1 MSLSLQIQKTSTP
14 CAIPTWE
21 AWHALRNGWDLNLL
35 PWIWKG
41 LQAGRG
47 STFVCK
53 SLGNISGFL
62 RLRLA
67 VAWLDDELF
76 WQANNIRFTPD
87 CIWNV
92 HQIAGQQLIERFSL
106 KIPQLV
112 VVRLFFSLQEACS
125 RKKGRLYVC
134 PFFVMLQ
141 TVKYPRRS
149 KLPTFHT
156 LSKVLKLHISFNTVP
171 ILWLE
176 GRAGMVRAS
185 WYKDDGEYLRTFEY
199 QKKARHCSKY
209 AATFACWIKSV
220 RTGPIFTAKKQKNK
234 TAKFFQT

>member
-1 MSLSLQIQKTSTP
+1 MQKTSSP

-41 LQAGRG
+41 LQAGSG
-47 STFVCK
+47 SAFVCK
-53 SLGNISGFL
+53 PLGNISGFL

-76 WQANNIRFTPD
+76 WQTNNICFTPD

-125 RKKGRLYVC
+125 RKKEQALCLSV
-134 PFFVMLQ
+134 FF
-141 TVKYPRRS
+141 
-149 KLPTFHT
+149 
-156 LSKVLKLHISFNTVP
+156 
-171 ILWLE
+171 
-176 GRAGMVRAS
+176 G
-185 WYKDDGEYLRTFEY
+185 
-199 QKKARHCSKY
+199 CSKANIY
-209 AATFACWIKSV
+209 GHLDTKRKQGIAANMQRPLPA
-220 RTGPIFTAKKQKNK
+220 G
-234 TAKFFQT
+234 

>member
-1 MSLSLQIQKTSTP
+1 MLDKTSSII
-14 CAIPTWE
+14 CAFGLASAVPRSPYRHLELCGI
-21 AWHALRNGWDLNLL
+21 ALNLL

-47 STFVCK
+47 SAFVCK

-76 WQANNIRFTPD
+76 WQTNNICFTPD

-125 RKKGRLYVC
+125 RKKEQALC
-134 PFFVMLQ
+134 
-141 TVKYPRRS
+141 
-149 KLPTFHT
+149 
-156 LSKVLKLHISFNTVP
+156 LSVFC
-171 ILWLE
+171 
-176 GRAGMVRAS
+176 G
-185 WYKDDGEYLRTFEY
+185 
-199 QKKARHCSKY
+199 CSKQLNIRSVPSSRLFTLY
-209 AATFACWIKSV
+209 RKFWSYTWVSILSQSFGLKDVQEWLGHPDIKMTANIYGHLDTKRKQGIAANTQRPLPA
-220 RTGPIFTAKKQKNK
+220 G
-234 TAKFFQT
+234 

>member
-1 MSLSLQIQKTSTP
+1 MQKTSSP

-21 AWHALRNGWDLNLL
+21 AWHALHNGWDLNLL

-41 LQAGRG
+41 LQAGSG
-47 STFVCK
+47 SAFVCK
-53 SLGNISGFL
+53 PLGNISGFL

-76 WQANNIRFTPD
+76 WQTNNICFTPD

-125 RKKGRLYVC
+125 RKKEQALCLSV
-134 PFFVMLQ
+134 FF
-141 TVKYPRRS
+141 
-149 KLPTFHT
+149 
-156 LSKVLKLHISFNTVP
+156 
-171 ILWLE
+171 
-176 GRAGMVRAS
+176 G
-185 WYKDDGEYLRTFEY
+185 
-199 QKKARHCSKY
+199 CSKANIY
-209 AATFACWIKSV
+209 GHLDTKRKQGIAANMQRPLPA
-220 RTGPIFTAKKQKNK
+220 G
-234 TAKFFQT
+234 